1 MKNFLYITIFLTLIL
16 AQSCKKNEVVNQEE
30 KVSFLKPLDSLQN
43 LQKSLMKLNDYEA
56 LSIGIIRPDTTVVW
70 DFGKANETS
79 LFRIGSVSKSFVGL
93 SIMKL
98 VEQNKVSLD
107 DTLTNLI
114 PEIEIMN
121 PWEDTKPILLRHLV
135 EASAGFIS
143 YRREDFIPD
152 PEVTPIQEL
161 LKNNPYTFESS
172 WEPGKYSTYHNV
184 GPMISAYIVEKKS
197 NMSYESFVRQYLFEP
212 MEMDRTYLLLNEDIK
227 SNLINYNDSTY
238 EHIRQRPSGA
248 IITSNRQLLN
258 LVDMLIHDGIFEDK
272 KVFENS
278 TIKRF
283 ETSTSTLAAEK
294 LGITYGHA
302 VNNWT
307 IIHNNHIFNMHGGVI
322 DPGFLA
328 LYLYSSELNTGLSF
342 TFVGKGNKSIFNEI
356 LALVFPYL
364 EIERPK
370 QEVVKMTSNDENT
383 FIGCYKQITKS
394 RLSSPEIF
402 IEIQKDSLG
411 NLQIYDSNFDEE
423 PNYKSLKPTSIR
435 NVYLDDNPLNNFSL
449 SGQSQYA
456 FLVDENGNQVIQK
469 LDYSWEAYEK
479 IECEKD

>member
-1 MKNFLYITIFLTLIL
+1 
-16 AQSCKKNEVVNQEE
+16 
-30 KVSFLKPLDSLQN
+30 
-43 LQKSLMKLNDYEA
+43 
-56 LSIGIIRPDTTVVW
+56 
-70 DFGKANETS
+70 
-79 LFRIGSVSKSFVGL
+79 
-93 SIMKL
+93 
-98 VEQNKVSLD
+98 
-107 DTLTNLI
+107 
-114 PEIEIMN
+114 
-121 PWEDTKPILLRHLV
+121 
-135 EASAGFIS
+135 
-143 YRREDFIPD
+143 
-152 PEVTPIQEL
+152 
-161 LKNNPYTFESS
+161 
-172 WEPGKYSTYHNV
+172 
-184 GPMISAYIVEKKS
+184 
-197 NMSYESFVRQYLFEP
+197 
-212 MEMDRTYLLLNEDIK
+212 
-227 SNLINYNDSTY
+227 
-238 EHIRQRPSGA
+238 
-248 IITSNRQLLN
+248 
-258 LVDMLIHDGIFEDK
+258 MLIHDGIFEDK

-283 ETSTSTLAAEK
+283 ESSTSTLAAEK
-294 LGITYGHA
+294 LSITYGHA

-342 TFVGKGNKSIFNEI
+342 TFKGKGNKSMFNEI